1 MKKKLSAKVNAKE
14 IWCHTMKSMKNN
26 SYLDL
31 PDNLPVPEDDGAA
44 NHLVGLR
51 IPSITLRATSGIDVA
66 LDKLTG
72 TTVFFFYPMTGVPG
86 VPLPPG
92 WDDIPGARGCTPQAC
107 SYRDAFPKLEPLVN
121 QVFGVSTQSAD
132 YQKELH
138 DRLELPYEIL
148 SDQEFKLQS
157 ALNLPHFKVE
167 GRRLNKRLTFIVK
180 DGVIEKVHYP
190 VFPSN
195 KDVDWVL
202 IELTK

>member
-1 MKKKLSAKVNAKE
+1 MSSN
-14 IWCHTMKSMKNN
+14 S
-26 SYLDL
+26 SYLSL

-44 NHLVGLR
+44 NHLVGSR
-51 IPSITLRATSGIDVA
+51 IPSIQLESTAGSNID
-66 LDKLTG
+66 LSKLPDLN
-72 TTVFFFYPMTGVPG
+72 VIFCYPMTGVPG

-107 SYRDAFPKLEPLVN
+107 SYRDAYPKLKQKVN
-121 QVFGVSTQSAD
+121 HVFGMSTQSTE

-148 SDQEFKLQS
+148 SDANFELQS
-157 ALNLPHFKVE
+157 ALKLPTFEVQGK
-167 GRRLNKRLTFIVK
+167 RLLKRLTLLLR
-180 DGVIEKVHYP
+180 DGRIENVHYP

-202 IELTK
+202 EQIAD

>member
-1 MKKKLSAKVNAKE
+1 MGNDQS
-14 IWCHTMKSMKNN
+14 S
-26 SYLDL
+26 SYLSL

-44 NHLVGLR
+44 DHLVGKKMPQINLLSTNGEV
-51 IPSITLRATSGIDVA
+51 INVGKLSGLNV
-66 LDKLTG
+66 L
-72 TTVFFFYPMTGVPG
+72 FCYPMTGVPG

-107 SYRDAFPKLEPLVN
+107 SYRDAYPKLSHSFTN
-121 QVFGVSTQSAD
+121 IFGVSTQSNE

-148 SDQEFKLQS
+148 SDENFELQKS
-157 ALNLPHFKVE
+157 LNLPTFEVE
-167 GRRLNKRLTFIVK
+167 GRKLLKRLTLIVSE
-180 DGVIEKVHYP
+180 GVIEKVHYP

-202 IELTK
+202 EQIAK

>member
-1 MKKKLSAKVNAKE
+1 MGNDQS
-14 IWCHTMKSMKNN
+14 S
-26 SYLDL
+26 SYLSL

-44 NHLVGLR
+44 KHLVGMKMPQVKLL
-51 IPSITLRATSGIDVA
+51 STNSEVID
-66 LDKLTG
+66 LGKLMG
-72 TTVFFFYPMTGVPG
+72 LNVLFCYPMTGVPG

-107 SYRDAFPKLEPLVN
+107 SYRDAYPKLSKSFTSI
-121 QVFGVSTQSAD
+121 FGVSTQSHE

-148 SDQEFKLQS
+148 SDENCELQMS
-157 ALNLPHFKVE
+157 LDLPTFEVE
-167 GRRLNKRLTFIVK
+167 GKKLLKRLTLIVK
-180 DGVIEKVHYP
+180 DNLIEKVHYP

-202 IELTK
+202 EQLAK